1 MPLKYH
7 PIFVNGVDSVRII
20 VMCYCVKKC
29 IWELLNLQNLP
40 FVSRG
45 HFCSC
50 CWLLSNRVF
59 MILEFPVLPNK
70 SIDIKIIENQ
80 LNRDQ
85 CFYFV
90 QVNKL
95 EKVIFDQHFIKIR
108 RYSFYITTVQSCIIF
123 VETQDLKKI
132 LTCTE

>member
-1 MPLKYH
+1 
-7 PIFVNGVDSVRII
+7 
-20 VMCYCVKKC
+20 
-29 IWELLNLQNLP
+29 
-40 FVSRG
+40 
-45 HFCSC
+45 
-50 CWLLSNRVF
+50 